1 MGFFADVFLDRNVII
16 VGDVHCKMNS
26 MLEVVPLLRYIIV
39 ALVDDTKFAGLS
51 LVVTDAALLKQSWL
65 GMSMA

>member
-1 MGFFADVFLDRNVII
+1 MFFLDRNVII
-16 VGDVHCKMNS
+16 VGDVHWKMNS
-26 MLEVVPLLRYIIV
+26 MLEVEVVPLLRYIIV